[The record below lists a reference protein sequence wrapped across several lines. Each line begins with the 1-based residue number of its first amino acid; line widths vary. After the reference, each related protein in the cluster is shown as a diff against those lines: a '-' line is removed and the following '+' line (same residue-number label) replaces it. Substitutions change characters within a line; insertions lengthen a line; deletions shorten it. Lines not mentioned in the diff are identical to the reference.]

1 MNFDVSL
8 LFGILPE
15 LARGLLTTLFV
26 TTIAFT
32 LASLTGLALA
42 LCSHSKAG
50 MLQRTTL
57 MVGSVA
63 RSIPELVAIFW
74 AYYCLPNVVGLQLS
88 GEVCGALALGA
99 IGAGYMS
106 EIVRGGIMAVPTG
119 DWEAATALALPR
131 WRILMRIVLPQALS
145 RMRPAILNYF
155 TDVMKNSTLLAGIGV
170 ADVAYAAYLS
180 GAQDFRYLEPLTG
193 VAILFFLVVFPLSQL
208 SRRLSAAEA
217 IVTRSL

>member
-1 MNFDVSL
+1 MNFDLSL

-32 LASLTGLALA
+32 LASLAGLALA
-42 LCSHSKAG
+42 LCSRSRAG

-106 EIVRGGIMAVPTG
+106 EIIRGGVIAVPNRY
-119 DWEAATALALPR
+119 WAPTAR
-131 WRILMRIVLPQALS
+131 
-145 RMRPAILNYF
+145 
-155 TDVMKNSTLLAGIGV
+155 
-170 ADVAYAAYLS
+170 
-180 GAQDFRYLEPLTG
+180 
-193 VAILFFLVVFPLSQL
+193 
-208 SRRLSAAEA
+208 
-217 IVTRSL
+217 